1 MEERLIKRGETS
13 GRVDDNAETIKKR
26 FSTFVEETLPVIES
40 YGEKNKLKKVRTV
53 NSIVFLPPGITC
65 ILILVFWRSHRLSDF
80 LSCFS
85 AVLEWEHSAIVSAW
99 ILLDF
104 LTFIHIKNIWTF
116 LSTLHRSSLFP
127 FVWRLRILLKF
138 SMCRHNVSILE
149 SPFKQFERLRPN
161 IHQGN
166 VDKMM
171 KLCPVKAYSSLNW
184 SVWTGFQRDLTP
196 LNAFNN
202 VGWYS

>member
-1 MEERLIKRGETS
+1 MTECHFVLYFECSEEVMEERLIKRGETS

-53 NSIVFLPPGITC
+53 NSIVFLPLGITC

-116 LSTLHRSSLFP
+116 LSTLHRSSF
-127 FVWRLRILLKF
+127 WA
-138 SMCRHNVSILE
+138 C
-149 SPFKQFERLRPN
+149 QT
-161 IHQGN
+161 
-166 VDKMM
+166 
-171 KLCPVKAYSSLNW
+171 
-184 SVWTGFQRDLTP
+184 SVVVLTP
-196 LNAFNN
+196 TSCSLLYGDF
-202 VGWYS
+202 VSS